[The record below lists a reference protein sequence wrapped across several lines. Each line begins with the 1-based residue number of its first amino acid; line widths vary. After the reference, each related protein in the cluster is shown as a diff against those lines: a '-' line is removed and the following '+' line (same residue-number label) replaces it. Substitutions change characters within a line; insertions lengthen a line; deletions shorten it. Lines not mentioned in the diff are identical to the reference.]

1 MRPRDVGFAIRQRR
15 PVKGIGFKQQ
25 RSATL
30 VGCRSSGS
38 FVIQEADMEAIQSN
52 TGPSA
57 VEYVLIALSVTL
69 LLSVYLV
76 GGPAIPRQYE
86 APNTCRINAQ
96 PEYAPPRG

>member
-1 MRPRDVGFAIRQRR
+1 MLALSIRQRR
-15 PVKGIGFKQQ
+15 PVKRIGFNQQ

-30 VGCRSSGS
+30 VGRQSSGS

-69 LLSVYLV
+69 LLSVSLV
-76 GGPAIPRQYE
+76 GGLAIPRQYE
-86 APNTCRINAQ
+86 IPNACSVNAQ
-96 PEYAPPRG
+96 PEYAPVRG

>member
-1 MRPRDVGFAIRQRR
+1 
-15 PVKGIGFKQQ
+15 
-25 RSATL
+25 
-30 VGCRSSGS
+30 
-38 FVIQEADMEAIQSN
+38 MEAIKSN
-52 TGPSA
+52 RGPSA